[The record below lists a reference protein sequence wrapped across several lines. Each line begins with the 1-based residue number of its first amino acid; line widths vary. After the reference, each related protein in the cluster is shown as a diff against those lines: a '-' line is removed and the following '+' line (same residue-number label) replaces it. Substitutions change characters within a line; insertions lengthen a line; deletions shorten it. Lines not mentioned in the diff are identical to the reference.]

1 MTLLR
6 CFRWK
11 PSFFLFFFFFWML
24 FSLVFIT
31 YKAVAMQYLLL
42 LMTFCDSCSHR
53 KFLRKKYLVFRPMGW
68 LALKSLRKSI
78 VEHIVYQISIAC
90 LNTKP
95 LTLLPFLPCFIFCL
109 HFSLLLSSLLVFSSL
124 PSSACQLVY
133 MGRVSYYKPI
143 DFWWFFISSI
153 HHLYGSHS
161 CSSPQQQHRGG

>member
-1 MTLLR
+1 MKA
-6 CFRWK
+6 FFF
-11 PSFFLFFFFFWML
+11 SFFFLFLNVVQPGFHHL
-24 FSLVFIT
+24 QGCCHAVFI
-31 YKAVAMQYLLL
+31 APRDILWQLLSQKVF
-42 LMTFCDSCSHR
+42 TE
-53 KFLRKKYLVFRPMGW
+53 KYLVFRPMGW
-68 LALKSLRKSI
+68 LALKSLRKSV
-78 VEHIVYQISIAC
+78 VEHIIYQIPIAC

-124 PSSACQLVY
+124 PSSACQLEY
-133 MGRVSYYKPI
+133 MGRVSYYKPT